1 MITIKSKLILRFII
15 AHFKAQV
22 EYRFSFFVNLFVQVF
37 AYAVTFINMWLLF
50 NKINNLNG
58 WTFNQVIFL
67 WNLNV
72 FSYGICGLFISAPTR
87 SIEGLVQSGNFDMLL
102 TKPISPLL
110 HLLLK
115 NLSPIFLAHIAMSC
129 VIFAAFFHRYNI
141 AWSFSKVCFLILVI
155 IGCVLIQSSIMI
167 ISGSLS
173 FWIVK
178 SLAIMNTLTYGL
190 RNFILYPIS
199 IYDKFIQIV
208 LTFIIPY
215 AFICYYPAIYFFDK
229 RNESIFHPCFQY
241 GTPIVG
247 IIMLA
252 LSVLVWNIGV
262 NRYQST
268 GS

>member
-1 MITIKSKLILRFII
+1 MDHYICNNFKISLFIWYKKSWNSRRVITIKSKLILRFII

-115 NLSPIFLAHIAMSC
+115 NLSVWPP
-129 VIFAAFFHRYNI
+129 VIGYYLRRTL
-141 AWSFSKVCFLILVI
+141 SI
-155 IGCVLIQSSIMI
+155 IEIH
-167 ISGSLS
+167 
-173 FWIVK
+173 
-178 SLAIMNTLTYGL
+178 
-190 RNFILYPIS
+190 
-199 IYDKFIQIV
+199 
-208 LTFIIPY
+208 
-215 AFICYYPAIYFFDK
+215 YF
-229 RNESIFHPCFQY
+229 C
-241 GTPIVG
+241 T
-247 IIMLA
+247 
-252 LSVLVWNIGV
+252 
-262 NRYQST
+262 
-268 GS
+268 